1 MVENGQRCP
10 NMDLP
15 PEDSAALTSW
25 LLDLWAMDA
34 KQVRRTF
41 TEFFTARDHEAVPSA
56 SIIPHDDTLLFTN
69 SGMVPFKPFFQGTEQ
84 APYKRATT
92 IQKCVRAGG
101 KHNDLDEVG
110 RTARHLTFFEM
121 MGNFSFGDYF
131 KEDAIPFAWEL
142 LTDGL
147 GLDPEKLWITCH
159 LTDDEAEE
167 IWATKVGVP
176 RDKIQRLD
184 EDNWW
189 RMADTGPNG
198 PCSEI
203 FYDLGPEYGPD
214 GGPENPDAEARFV
227 EIWNLV
233 FMQFDQQPDGSQ
245 VPLPKPSIDTGA
257 GLERILTVL
266 QGVGSVWETDEFVA
280 LLAKASEL
288 TGVAD
293 GADPKSDVSLRI
305 LADHARSTTFMI
317 NDGVFPSNEDRGY
330 VLRRIMRRA
339 IRHAYLLGVNEPVLS
354 QLVSTV
360 VEIMGD
366 DYPEIKDNEAKIK
379 VMVEREEISFRQTI
393 ETGLK
398 LLDTEMADLDAGS
411 VLPGAVAFK
420 LHDTYGFPLELTQ
433 EIVEERGSSVDNDGF
448 AAAMDQQRER
458 ARADQKSKSVAADV
472 SEFVAVRD
480 SNGETEFVGRDELV
494 DVSAQ
499 VLWVGNEGV
508 ILDRTPFYAESGGQI
523 GDSGT
528 ITGPNGALAVTDCTY
543 AVPGLSIHHVANAA
557 ASLSVGDEVVA
568 TIDVD
573 RRSAIKRNHTGT
585 HLLHSALRSVLGDH
599 VQQQGSEV
607 GPERL
612 RFDFSHFESVTA
624 EQIQQIEDLVNA
636 DILDN
641 PETTHVEMP
650 MVDAQE
656 KGAIA
661 FFGDKYGDVVRVLE
675 AGPNSVELCGGTHVS
690 ALGDIGLLKIVSE
703 SSIGSNVRR
712 VEAVTG
718 ATTVDLLRQEQHTT
732 TAIADVL
739 GVPVS
744 DVVGG
749 VERRM
754 TELADLKA
762 ELAAA
767 KRQNAVGQADSLAA
781 SAEGDVLVTRIDGL
795 DRDSLRDLAV
805 AIRDKGVQS
814 VALAGALDGG
824 GVALVSCVTEES
836 PLHAGEWLAPAAK
849 LVGGGGKKAPDLSV
863 AGGRDPEQIDA
874 ALDHLRTAAAEGAS
888 E

>member
-1 MVENGQRCP
+1 
-10 NMDLP
+10 
-15 PEDSAALTSW
+15 
-25 LLDLWAMDA
+25 MDA

-41 TEFFTARDHEAVPSA
+41 TDFFTERAHEAVPSA

-69 SGMVPFKPFFQGTEQ
+69 SGMVPFKPFFQGTEK
-84 APYKRATT
+84 APDGRATT

-131 KEDAIPFAWEL
+131 KEEAIPFAWDL
-142 LTDGL
+142 LTNEL
-147 GLDPEKLWITCH
+147 GLDPDKLWVTVH

-167 IWATKVGVP
+167 IWATKVGVQ
-176 RDKIQRLD
+176 RDRIQRLD

-198 PCSEI
+198 PSSEI

-214 GGPENPDAEARFV
+214 GGPENPEADARFV

-266 QGVGSVWETDEFVA
+266 QGVGSVWETDEFVR
-280 LLAKASEL
+280 LLAAATEL
-288 TGVAD
+288 SGVAD
-293 GADPKSDVSLRI
+293 GADEKSDVSLRI

-317 NDGVFPSNEDRGY
+317 DDGVFPSNEDRGF

-339 IRHAYLLGVNEPVLS
+339 IRHAYLLGVKDPVMSL
-354 QLVSTV
+354 LVSTV

-366 DYPEIKDNEAKIK
+366 DYPEIRENEDKIK
-379 VMVEREEISFRQTI
+379 ALVEREEVSFRQTI
-393 ETGLK
+393 ETGLN
-398 LLDTEMADLDAGS
+398 LLDTEMDDLDDGQP
-411 VLPGAVAFK
+411 LPGDVAFK
-420 LHDTYGFPLELTQ
+420 LHDTFGFPLELTQ
-433 EIVEERGSSVDNDGF
+433 EIVEERGGSVDNGGF
-448 AAAMDQQRER
+448 AAAMEEQRER
-458 ARADQKSKSVAADV
+458 ARADQKAKSGTADV
-472 SEFVAVRD
+472 SAFVSLRD
-480 SNGETEFVGRDELV
+480 ESGETEFVGRDELV
-494 DVSAQ
+494 DVSAK
-499 VLWVGNEGV
+499 VLWVGDDGV

-523 GDSGT
+523 GDTGT
-528 ITGPNGALAVTDCTY
+528 LTGPKGALPVTDCVY
-543 AVPGLSIHHVANAA
+543 AVPGVHLHRADGAA
-557 ASLSVGDEVVA
+557 EALSVGDEVVA
-568 TIDVD
+568 SIDVD
-573 RRSAIKRNHTGT
+573 RRSAIRRNHTGT
-585 HLLHSALRSVLGDH
+585 HLLHSALRTVLGDH
-599 VQQQGSEV
+599 VQQQGSMV

-612 RFDFSHFESVTA
+612 RFDFSHFESLTP
-624 EQIQQIEDLVNA
+624 EQVQEIEDLVNA
-636 DILDN
+636 DVLEN
-641 PETTHVEMP
+641 QTTSHLEMS
-650 MVDAQE
+650 MDDAKD

-675 AGPNSVELCGGTHVS
+675 AGPNSIELCGGTHVS

-703 SSIGSNVRR
+703 SSIGSNIRR

-718 ATTVDLLRQEQHTT
+718 DSTVALLRKEQQTT
-732 TAIADVL
+732 SQIAESL
-739 GVPVS
+739 GVPVD
-744 DVVGG
+744 DVVAG

-754 TELADLKA
+754 AELAGLKK

-767 KRQNAVGQADSLAA
+767 KRQSAVGQADALAS
-781 SAEGDVLVTRIDGL
+781 SAVDGVLVSRMDGL

-805 AIRDKGVQS
+805 AIRDKGVHS

-824 GVALVSCVTEES
+824 GVALVSAVSEES
-836 PLHAGEWLAPAAK
+836 SLHAGDWLAPAAK

-874 ALDHLRTAAAEGAS
+874 ALELLSAEAAS
-888 E
+888 S

>member
-1 MVENGQRCP
+1 
-10 NMDLP
+10 
-15 PEDSAALTSW
+15 
-25 LLDLWAMDA
+25 MDA

-41 TEFFTARDHEAVPSA
+41 TDFFTERKHEAVPSA

-69 SGMVPFKPFFQGTEQ
+69 SGMVPFKPFFQGTEK
-84 APYKRATT
+84 APYDRATT

-131 KEDAIPFAWEL
+131 KEDAIPFAWDL
-142 LTDGL
+142 LTNGL

-176 RDKIQRLD
+176 RDRIQRLD

-198 PCSEI
+198 PSSEI

-214 GGPENPDAEARFV
+214 GGPENFEADARFV

-266 QGVGSVWETDEFVA
+266 QGVGSVWETDEFVK
-280 LLAKASEL
+280 LLSAASEL
-288 TGVAD
+288 SGVAD
-293 GADPKSDVSLRI
+293 GADPKTDVSLRI

-339 IRHAYLLGVNEPVLS
+339 IRHAYLLGVKEPVMS
-354 QLVSTV
+354 SLVSTV
-360 VEIMGD
+360 VAIMGD
-366 DYPEIKDNEAKIK
+366 DYPEIRENEDKIK
-379 VMVEREEISFRQTI
+379 TMVEREEVSFRQTI
-393 ETGLK
+393 ETGLNI
-398 LLDTEMADLDAGS
+398 LDTEMEGLDAGQA
-411 VLPGAVAFK
+411 LPGAVAFK
-420 LHDTYGFPLELTQ
+420 LHDTFGFPLELTQ
-433 EIVEERGSSVDNDGF
+433 EIVEERGGSVDNEGF
-448 AAAMDQQRER
+448 AVAMDEQRER
-458 ARADQKSKSVAADV
+458 ARADQKSKSVTADV
-472 SEFVAVRD
+472 STFVELVDAHGLT
-480 SNGETEFVGRDELV
+480 NFVGRDEHT
-494 DVSAQ
+494 DVSAK
-499 VLWVGNEGV
+499 VLWVGDEGV
-508 ILDRTPFYAESGGQI
+508 ILDTTPFYAESGGQI
-523 GDSGT
+523 GDTGT
-528 ITGPNGALAVTDCTY
+528 INGPGGSVDISDCTY
-543 AVPGLSIHHVANAA
+543 AVPGLSLHHASGAANAV
-557 ASLSVGDEVVA
+557 SVGDVVTA
-568 TIDVD
+568 SIDAN
-573 RRSAIKRNHTGT
+573 RRSAIMRNHTGT
-585 HLLHSALRSVLGDH
+585 HLLHSALRKVLGDH
-599 VQQQGSEV
+599 VQQQGSMV

-624 EQIQQIEDLVNA
+624 EQIQEIEDMVNA
-636 DILDN
+636 DVLAN
-641 PETTHVEMP
+641 PGTSHVEMS
-650 MVDAQE
+650 MDDAKA

-675 AGPNSVELCGGTHVS
+675 AGPNSIELCGGTHVP

-703 SSIGSNVRR
+703 SSIGSNIRR

-718 ATTVDLLRQEQHTT
+718 DSTLTLLRTEEAQTS
-732 TAIADVL
+732 AVADAL
-739 GVPVS
+739 GVPVD
-744 DVVGG
+744 DVVAG

-754 TELADLKA
+754 TELAELKK
-762 ELAAA
+762 ELATA
-767 KRQNAVGQADSLAA
+767 KRQAAVGQADELAA
-781 SAEGDVLVTRIDGL
+781 AATDGLVVTRVDGL

-805 AIRDKGVQS
+805 AIRDKGVSS
-814 VALAGALDGG
+814 VALAAALDGG
-824 GVALVSCVTEES
+824 GVALVSAVTEDS

-849 LVGGGGKKAPDLSV
+849 LVGGGGKKAADLSV

-874 ALDHLRTAAAEGAS
+874 ALDMLRLQAASA
-888 E
+888 

>member
-1 MVENGQRCP
+1 
-10 NMDLP
+10 
-15 PEDSAALTSW
+15 
-25 LLDLWAMDA
+25 MDA

-41 TEFFTARDHEAVPSA
+41 TDFFTARGHEAVPSA

-69 SGMVPFKPFFQGTEQ
+69 SGMVPFKPFFQGTEK
-84 APYKRATT
+84 APYDRATT

-131 KEDAIPFAWEL
+131 KEEAIPFAWDL
-142 LTDGL
+142 LTNSF
-147 GLDPEKLWITCH
+147 GLDPDKLWVTVH

-176 RDKIQRLD
+176 RDRIQRLD

-198 PCSEI
+198 PSSEI

-214 GGPENPDAEARFV
+214 GGPENLDADARFV

-257 GLERILTVL
+257 GLERLLMVL
-266 QGVGSVWETDEFVA
+266 QGVGSVWETDEFVR
-280 LLAKASEL
+280 LLAAASKL
-288 TGVAD
+288 SGVAD
-293 GADPKSDVSLRI
+293 GDDEKSDVSLRI

-317 NDGVFPSNEDRGY
+317 NDGVFPSNEDRGF

-339 IRHAYLLGVNEPVLS
+339 IRHAYLLGVNEPVLAS
-354 QLVSTV
+354 LVSTV

-366 DYPEIKDNEAKIK
+366 DYPEIRENEAKIK
-379 VMVEREEISFRQTI
+379 ALVEREEVSFRQTI
-393 ETGLK
+393 ETGLN
-398 LLDTEMADLDAGS
+398 LLDAEMENLADGEP
-411 VLPGAVAFK
+411 LPGDVAFK
-420 LHDTYGFPLELTQ
+420 LHDTFGFPLELTQ
-433 EIVEERGSSVDNDGF
+433 EIVEERGGSVDNDGF
-448 AAAMDQQRER
+448 AEAMEEQRER
-458 ARADQKSKSVAADV
+458 ARADQKSKSVNADV
-472 SEFVAVRD
+472 STFVDIVDQHGA
-480 SNGETEFVGRDELV
+480 TEFVGRDELV
-494 DVSAQ
+494 DVAAK
-499 VLWVGNEGV
+499 VLWVGDEGV
-508 ILDRTPFYAESGGQI
+508 ILDNTPFYAESGGQI

-528 ITGPNGALAVTDCTY
+528 ITGPGGAVQVTDCTSVV
-543 AVPGLSIHHVANAA
+543 AGLSLHHADGAPDV
-557 ASLSVGDEVVA
+557 LSVGDEVVA

-573 RRSAIKRNHTGT
+573 RRAAIKRNHTGT
-585 HLLHSALRSVLGDH
+585 HLLHSALRTVLGDH
-599 VQQQGSEV
+599 VQQQGSMV

-612 RFDFSHFESVTA
+612 RFDFSHFESVTP
-624 EQIQQIEDLVNA
+624 EQIQEIEDLVNS
-636 DILDN
+636 DVLEN
-641 PETTHVEMP
+641 PTTTHVEMP
-650 MVDAQE
+650 MDEAKE

-675 AGPNSVELCGGTHVS
+675 AGPNSIELCGGTHVD

-703 SSIGSNVRR
+703 SSIGSNIRR

-718 ATTVDLLRQEQHTT
+718 DSTVDLLRKEQSTT
-732 TAIADVL
+732 SSIADTL
-739 GVPVS
+739 GVPVD
-744 DVVGG
+744 DVVAG

-754 TELADLKA
+754 AELSELKKELATV
-762 ELAAA
+762 

-781 SAEGDVLVTRIDGL
+781 SAQDGVVVSRIDGL

-814 VALAGALDGG
+814 VALASALDGG
-824 GVALVSCVTEES
+824 GVALVSAVSADS

-874 ALDHLRTAAAEGAS
+874 ALELLAS
-888 E
+888 ESRPS

>member
-1 MVENGQRCP
+1 
-10 NMDLP
+10 
-15 PEDSAALTSW
+15 
-25 LLDLWAMDA
+25 MDA

-41 TEFFTARDHEAVPSA
+41 TDFFTERAHEAVPSA

-69 SGMVPFKPFFQGTEQ
+69 SGMVPFKPFFQGTEK
-84 APYKRATT
+84 APYGRATT

-131 KEDAIPFAWEL
+131 KEEAIPFAWDL
-142 LTDGL
+142 LTNEL
-147 GLDPEKLWITCH
+147 GLDPDKLWVTVH

-167 IWATKVGVP
+167 IWATKVGVQ
-176 RDKIQRLD
+176 RDRIQRLD

-198 PCSEI
+198 PSSEI

-214 GGPENPDAEARFV
+214 GGPENPEADARFV

-266 QGVGSVWETDEFVA
+266 QGVGSVWETDEFVR
-280 LLAKASEL
+280 LLAAATEL
-288 TGVAD
+288 SGVAD
-293 GADPKSDVSLRI
+293 GADEKSDVSLRI

-317 NDGVFPSNEDRGY
+317 NDGVFPSNEDRGF

-339 IRHAYLLGVNEPVLS
+339 IRHAYLLGVKDPVMSL
-354 QLVSTV
+354 LVSTV

-366 DYPEIKDNEAKIK
+366 DYPEIRENEDKIK
-379 VMVEREEISFRQTI
+379 ALVEREEVSFRQTI
-393 ETGLK
+393 ETGLN
-398 LLDTEMADLDAGS
+398 LLDTEMDDLDDGQP
-411 VLPGAVAFK
+411 LPGDVAFK
-420 LHDTYGFPLELTQ
+420 LHDTFGFPLELTQ
-433 EIVEERGSSVDNDGF
+433 EIVEERGGSVDNGGF
-448 AAAMDQQRER
+448 AAAMEEQRER
-458 ARADQKSKSVAADV
+458 ARADQKAKSGTADV
-472 SEFVAVRD
+472 SAFVSLRD
-480 SNGETEFVGRDELV
+480 ESGETEFVGRDELV
-494 DVSAQ
+494 DVSAK
-499 VLWVGNEGV
+499 VLWVGDDGV

-523 GDSGT
+523 GDTGT
-528 ITGPNGALAVTDCTY
+528 LTGPKGALPVTDCVY
-543 AVPGLSIHHVANAA
+543 AVPGVHLHRADGAA
-557 ASLSVGDEVVA
+557 EALSVGDEVVA
-568 TIDVD
+568 SIDVD
-573 RRSAIKRNHTGT
+573 RRSAIRRNHTGT
-585 HLLHSALRSVLGDH
+585 HLLHSALRTVLGDH
-599 VQQQGSEV
+599 VQQQGSMV

-612 RFDFSHFESVTA
+612 RFDFSHFESLTP
-624 EQIQQIEDLVNA
+624 EQVQEIEDLVNA
-636 DILDN
+636 DVLEN
-641 PETTHVEMP
+641 QTTSHLEMS
-650 MVDAQE
+650 MDDAKD

-675 AGPNSVELCGGTHVS
+675 AGPNSIELCGGTHVS

-703 SSIGSNVRR
+703 SSIGSNIRR

-718 ATTVDLLRQEQHTT
+718 DSTVALLRKEQQTT
-732 TAIADVL
+732 SQIAESL
-739 GVPVS
+739 GVPVD
-744 DVVGG
+744 DVVAG

-754 TELADLKA
+754 AELAGLKK

-767 KRQNAVGQADSLAA
+767 KRQSAVGQADALAS
-781 SAEGDVLVTRIDGL
+781 SAVDGVLVSRMDGL

-805 AIRDKGVQS
+805 AIRDKGVHS

-824 GVALVSCVTEES
+824 GVALVSAVSEES
-836 PLHAGEWLAPAAK
+836 SLHAGDWLAPAAK

-874 ALDHLRTAAAEGAS
+874 ALELLSAEAAS
-888 E
+888 S